1 MTRHSGS
8 ERGAAL
14 ALVLFALVVIGA
26 LVGTVIPLAS
36 LEQRA
41 GGNARYAAEAE
52 EAADAGPVAVLA
64 GWGGYRLDTLAVN
77 GTAALGPVLLGGRPD
92 VRWTATVVRLNGQL
106 FLVRSAGIR
115 LDGAGAEL
123 ARREVAQVL
132 RLEPDTASAGAG
144 ITGAIFARKSTP
156 ATVSARRNDFSRVPA
171 ADRAVR
177 TPRSGTAGTPA
188 AAPTASAGGTVAP
201 LRYRGWARVY

>member
-26 LVGTVIPLAS
+26 LVGTVIPLAG

-77 GTAALGPVLLGGRPD
+77 GAAVLGPVLLGARPA
-92 VRWTATVVRLNGQL
+92 VRWSATVVRLNDQL
-106 FLVRSAGIR
+106 FLVRSVGTR
-115 LDGAGAEL
+115 LDGAGVEL
-123 ARREVAQVL
+123 ARREVAQVF
-132 RLEPDTASAGAG
+132 RLEPDTAAAGAG
-144 ITGAIFARKSTP
+144 LTGAIFAPKSAP
-156 ATVSARRNDFSRVPA
+156 ATGSAPRSRFSSAAA
-171 ADRAVR
+171 ADRTVR
-177 TPRSGTAGTPA
+177 TRRSQLAGGPA
-188 AAPTASAGGTVAP
+188 AALTGSAGGTVAP